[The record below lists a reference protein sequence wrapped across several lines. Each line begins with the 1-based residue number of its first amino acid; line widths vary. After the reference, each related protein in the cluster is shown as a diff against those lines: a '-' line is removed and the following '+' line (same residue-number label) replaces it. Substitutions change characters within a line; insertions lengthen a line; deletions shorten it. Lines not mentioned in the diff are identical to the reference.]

1 MMITII
7 EIEGVDDYLNF
18 VDSVE
23 VFQGWL
29 PSSFIGVGSLV

>member
-29 PSSFIGVGSLV
+29 PPSFIGFGSLV